1 MLRNDY
7 VRLLVPLLAGLLL
20 TSALVATPQAQQ
32 SRLFIIPAAD
42 GYGISECFD
51 AGRDCGR
58 VVADAW
64 CEAHGHG
71 RAEAFGKA
79 EDITASIRENKDVAA
94 IKLPE
99 NPAPESGA
107 IVVKCGE

>member
-1 MLRNDY
+1 MLRNDFA
-7 VRLLVPLLAGLLL
+7 RFLVPLLAGLLL
-20 TSALVATPQAQQ
+20 TGAMIASPQAQEN
-32 SRLFIIPAAD
+32 RLFIIPAAD

-51 AGRDCGR
+51 AGADCGR

-71 RAEAFGKA
+71 KAEAFGKA
-79 EDITASIRENKDVAA
+79 EDITASIKAGKDAAA

-99 NPAPESGA
+99 TAVDAAA

>member
-7 VRLLVPLLAGLLL
+7 VRFLVPLLAGLLL
-20 TSALVATPQAQQ
+20 SGALAASTQAQQ
-32 SRLFIIPAAD
+32 NRLFIIPAAD

-79 EDITASIRENKDVAA
+79 EDITAAITSNKDVAA

-99 NPAPESGA
+99 NPAPEGGA
-107 IVVKCGE
+107 IVVKCAE